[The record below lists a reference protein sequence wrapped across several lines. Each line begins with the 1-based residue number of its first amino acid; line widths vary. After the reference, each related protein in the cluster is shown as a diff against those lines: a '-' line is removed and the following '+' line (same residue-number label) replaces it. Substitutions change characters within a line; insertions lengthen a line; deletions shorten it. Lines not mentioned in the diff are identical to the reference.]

1 MKEREHVPQIIAV
14 SMAMSRRQFLG
25 TVAGAA
31 SLLLSPSFLS
41 PAHAGVCADPSPI
54 PGGLPALG
62 HFYHW
67 LAPGHPMFGTLDPDK
82 EDPSTITDF
91 NGHIGLAYGVGMST
105 HTDKV
110 QRSSRHPLR
119 RCARKPT
126 LSCRHHFA
134 ARTLLCTLIVNR

>member
-1 MKEREHVPQIIAV
+1 VD
-14 SMAMSRRQFLG
+14 

-31 SLLLSPSFLS
+31 GLLLGLSFLS
-41 PAHAGVCADPSPI
+41 PARAAVCAGASPI

-67 LAPGHPMFGTLDPDK
+67 LAPGHPVFGTLGPDQ
-82 EDPSTITDF
+82 EDPSTIIDF
-91 NGHIGLAYGVGMST
+91 NGHIGLAYVVGMST

-110 QRSSRHPLR
+110 QRSFRHPLH

-134 ARTLLCTLIVNR
+134 AHTILCALIVNRRALVRWPGKWSNLKVSE